1 MTGKMVVMGFRGKLM
16 QCFIG
21 HGKDLDV
28 KNKCVMGNG
37 IIWLI
42 FRLLYGELNR
52 CVFVV
57 VEQEC

>member
-1 MTGKMVVMGFRGKLM
+1 MIGKMVVMGFRGKLM
-16 QCFIG
+16 LCFIG

-42 FRLLYGELNR
+42 FRLLCGELNG
-52 CVFVV
+52 CIFVV
-57 VEQEC
+57 VE